1 MLFLFI
7 ILLIIFI
14 ALYYIAQKCLMLIVK
29 PVIYSAEEMRQQA
42 IDHGFGDCVDAYENQ
57 WNREAFTLNSEGVI
71 LSGEIIRN
79 PEAKGNRVA
88 IICHG
93 HTVNRWNSLKYAD
106 IFYRRGYHVV
116 IYDERHF
123 GASTGDFCTL
133 GEYESKDLLNVITY
147 VREIFGKDCFLALHG
162 ESMGAATTLLVL
174 RYTDVNL
181 VIADCPF
188 CDSER
193 LFNEYIRK
201 NMSIPPI
208 LVIPLM
214 EVLAKLQY
222 NYHIKETS
230 PMEAVRNT
238 DVPICFMH
246 GTADT
251 LIVCDHSETMS
262 KLCKNPKSR
271 LHLFPDA
278 EHARSIVIDR
288 QHYEKLVDDFL
299 RDCGGLSE

>member
-1 MLFLFI
+1 MLFI
-7 ILLIIFI
+7 ILLLIIFI
-14 ALYYIAQKCLMLIVK
+14 VLYIIAEKCLMLIVK

-42 IDHGFGDCVDAYENQ
+42 IDHGFGDCVDAYENV
-57 WNREAFTLNSEGVI
+57 WNREAFTLDSEGVT
-71 LSGEIIRN
+71 LLGEIIRN
-79 PEAKGNRVA
+79 PDPKGNRVA

-123 GASTGDFCTL
+123 GASTGDFCSL
-133 GEYESKDLLNVITY
+133 GEYESKDLNNVIAY
-147 VREIFGKDCFLALHG
+147 VRELFGKDCFLALHG
-162 ESMGAATTLLVL
+162 ESMGAATSLLVL

-193 LFNEYIRK
+193 LFTEYITR

-214 EVLAKLQY
+214 EVLARLQY

-230 PMEAVRNT
+230 PMEAVRNS

-246 GTADT
+246 GIDDT
-251 LIVCDHSETMS
+251 LIACDHSETMI
-262 KLCKNPKSR
+262 KLCRNPKSR
-271 LHLFPDA
+271 LHLFPGA
-278 EHARSIVIDR
+278 EHARSIVVDR
-288 QHYEKLVDDFL
+288 KRYEELVDDFL
-299 RDCGGLSE
+299 RDCNGLS